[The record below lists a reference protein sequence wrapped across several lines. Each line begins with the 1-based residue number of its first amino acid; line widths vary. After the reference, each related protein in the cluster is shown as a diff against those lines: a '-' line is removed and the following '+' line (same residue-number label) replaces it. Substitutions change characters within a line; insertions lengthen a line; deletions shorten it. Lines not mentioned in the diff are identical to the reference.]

1 MNTPADLY
9 ADWDGAYML
18 GALSPGDR
26 RDYERHLND
35 CVACSQAVAHLV
47 GLPGLLAQ
55 VPLDQALQLDLSTE
69 ASTERP
75 TETRADAAHSA
86 TRLPRLVQ
94 AARASVRRARLL
106 AAGAVLAAAAIAASA
121 ALVVPGWLEQPGASV
136 TEPAVDMA
144 AVVPSPLTA
153 SFRLTGEDWGTRID
167 ATCSYATSDNDFGPQ
182 AYALFVT
189 DRDGHDTLV
198 ASWIAGPGS
207 TITATGTTSVA
218 ENDIASVDIR
228 WMPDERVLLES
239 TPTW

>member
-9 ADWDGAYML
+9 ADCDGAYML

-55 VPLDQALQLDLSTE
+55 VPLDQALQLGPSTE
-69 ASTERP
+69 TP

-106 AAGAVLAAAAIAASA
+106 AAGAVVAAAAIAASA

-167 ATCSYATSDNDFGPQ
+167 ANCSYATSGNDFGPQ